1 MTLQQLRG
9 PCRRGHIIRRA
20 GRVDRRPLRHLQG
33 VRCPRV
39 HHRTVPCAL
48 APFQPTVRV
57 VAFPVRALSAFGGVY
72 RPRLLERL
80 IVHCSLCARSDRRGS
95 PRPCSLFL
103 PGAYS
108 SRLPLRTFHLLSTT
122 VTARVRR
129 PTLSTLP
136 FSYHSCSHSTL
147 PTAPS
152 ERRRPSNLRLQL
164 TGTRLARGAS
174 RRQARACT

>member
-1 MTLQQLRG
+1 M
-9 PCRRGHIIRRA
+9 PRGHIIRRA

-33 VRCPRV
+33 VRSIRV

-48 APFQPTVRV
+48 ARFHPTAHI
-57 VAFPVRALSAFGGVY
+57 VALPVRALSAFGGVY
-72 RPRLLERL
+72 RPRLLEGL
-80 IVHCSLCARSDRRGS
+80 FVHCSLCARSARRGS
-95 PRPCSLFL
+95 PRPCSLSM
-103 PGAYS
+103 PSAYS
-108 SRLPLRTFHLLSTT
+108 SRLPHGAFHPLSIS

-129 PTLSTLP
+129 PTLATLP
-136 FSYHSCSHSTL
+136 FPHYPCSHFTL

-164 TGTRLARGAS
+164 TVTRLALGAS